1 VGGVGGA
8 GGSGSGGDLPSQGGR
23 VNPDVEAPGDNVL
36 TIVNGIVDA
45 PSVRLCFASVGD
57 DGETSEL
64 RGEPLP
70 ELAYVAST
78 VLTELDGFSFAS
90 DVLQPWVIAGDLS
103 LVEKL
108 DCRAAVDLA
117 VSEEAKVTPA
127 EDGEGGAAPSTPLEK
142 PTLRARALSALPAGT
157 VDIGRSILMVLTG
170 CIGGAAYGDAVD
182 IEACGDD
189 YTPATPTAQPIVV
202 KLSREHNALTVGL
215 QAVHASLPTL
225 AVDVRESDGETSL
238 VFASLIE
245 LGAIEPRPADLR
257 FTPDDLGVSA
267 RNHALQAVD
276 GQGMVALNE
285 VWSDIFDASSID
297 PLLADRT
304 YTAVLLGANPRLTK
318 RGFWN
323 SAAFAIVDNDPT
335 RK

>member
-1 VGGVGGA
+1 MPWQTELLAVLAVCVGVGGCTSDHDALARQPNKAGSGGGGVGGVGGA

-117 VSEEAKVTPA
+117 VSEE
-127 EDGEGGAAPSTPLEK
+127 
-142 PTLRARALSALPAGT
+142 
-157 VDIGRSILMVLTG
+157 
-170 CIGGAAYGDAVD
+170 
-182 IEACGDD
+182 
-189 YTPATPTAQPIVV
+189 
-202 KLSREHNALTVGL
+202 
-215 QAVHASLPTL
+215 
-225 AVDVRESDGETSL
+225 
-238 VFASLIE
+238 
-245 LGAIEPRPADLR
+245 
-257 FTPDDLGVSA
+257 
-267 RNHALQAVD
+267 
-276 GQGMVALNE
+276 
-285 VWSDIFDASSID
+285 
-297 PLLADRT
+297 
-304 YTAVLLGANPRLTK
+304 
-318 RGFWN
+318 
-323 SAAFAIVDNDPT
+323 
-335 RK
+335 